1 MEPPSAGGDV
11 KKTPG
16 KEGESGKASKIKD
29 PN

>member
-1 MEPPSAGGDV
+1 MQPSGAVDD